1 MWNELVSQ
9 KQLYR
14 ISRNN
19 FKKAVLQGLRIL
31 DRPTQG
37 EDDLW
42 TYTSDQMLPS
52 VKLAILLFRERYSIH
67 EAELRITIH
76 ASLDKDAM
84 IAPEFRFHVRI
95 PIPLQCILIC
105 DRSQCTLWFKC
116 SNCLLYQRGLQL
128 YRLEKLARVP
138 MPQSKRWNGW
148 GKTATF
154 LQDHWYRATYMQ

>member
-1 MWNELVSQ
+1 MSQ
-9 KQLYR
+9 KQLYS

-19 FKKAVLQGLRIL
+19 FKTAVLQGLRIL

-84 IAPEFRFHVRI
+84 ISPEFRFHVRI
-95 PIPLQCILIC
+95 FLILSNVHTKLVIAANAHYG
-105 DRSQCTLWFKC
+105 SSATTASSTNVAGNCT
-116 SNCLLYQRGLQL
+116 
-128 YRLEKLARVP
+128 
-138 MPQSKRWNGW
+138 
-148 GKTATF
+148 
-154 LQDHWYRATYMQ
+154 D